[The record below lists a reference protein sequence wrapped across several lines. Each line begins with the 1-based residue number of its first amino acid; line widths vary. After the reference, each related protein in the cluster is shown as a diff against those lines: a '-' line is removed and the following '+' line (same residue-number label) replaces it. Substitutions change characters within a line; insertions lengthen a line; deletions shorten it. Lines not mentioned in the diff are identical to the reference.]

1 MNTAPQEDLFE
12 QVLPTDQQEEESDLE
27 GRQINFRDA
36 VMHTAD
42 WTVGTLYSQL
52 QKGTINLDPGF
63 QRRHA
68 WDDVRK
74 SRLIESLIAGLPI
87 PNIVLAE
94 NSEHRGR
101 FLVIDGKQRLLTIQD
116 FLDNKL
122 ALKGLDL
129 RQDLENLTFDSLPA
143 DDRDFLENNSI
154 RSTLIKNTPDAD
166 FLYVLFFRLNS
177 GSLQLSPQELRRA
190 LIGGKTLTQID
201 KYIEGSKFFA
211 QVFGPGLDRRMRDS
225 ELVLRFIAFDR
236 AYEAYDG
243 DLKKFLDST
252 VDHFEKG
259 GAAAEKELFGLFEKL
274 ECALSATIDIFAK
287 DAFKKYTGEKY
298 ERRINRAVFDV
309 ITRFFA
315 DEKISNLARQNS
327 AAVVAEFK
335 ATCGIVEFRS
345 AVEKTT
351 KSNEAT
357 KNRIDIWGGRL
368 AAILG
373 MTYDAKA
380 ARIQ

>member
-1 MNTAPQEDLFE
+1 MQTAPQEELFE
-12 QVLPTDQQEEESDLE
+12 PVFPTDQQEEESDLQSD
-27 GRQINFRDA
+27 QINFRDA

-63 QRRHA
+63 QRRQA

-122 ALKGLDL
+122 VLKGLDL
-129 RQDLENLTFDSLPA
+129 RRDLENKTFESLPA
-143 DDRDFLENNSI
+143 DDRDFFENNSI
-154 RSTLIKNTPDAD
+154 RSTLIKNVPDAD

-190 LIGGKTLTQID
+190 LIGGNALSQID
-201 KYIEGSKFFA
+201 KYIENSIFFGK
-211 QVFGPGLDRRMRDS
+211 VFGPGLDRRMRDS
-225 ELVLRFIAFDR
+225 ELVLRFVAFDR
-236 AYEAYDG
+236 AYASYDG

-252 VDHFEKG
+252 VDYFERG
-259 GAAAEKELFGLFEKL
+259 GVDAEKELFSLFAKL
-274 ECALSATIDIFAK
+274 DCALSATIDIFAK
-287 DAFKKYTGEKY
+287 DAFKKYSAGKY

-309 ITRFFA
+309 ITRFFS
-315 DEKISNLARQNS
+315 DEKIADLARQNAS
-327 AAVVAEFK
+327 AIVNAFK
-335 ATCGIVEFRS
+335 EVCSIPEFRS
-345 AVEKTT
+345 AIEKTT

-357 KNRIDIWGGRL
+357 TNRTNIWGTRL
-368 AAILG
+368 AAVLG
-373 MTYDAKA
+373 MTYEANA